1 MTVARTEIISQNVSI
16 QFSLISLAFSVL
28 QAATVT
34 ASLEKS
40 NRVKAVVVK
49 VVAEQNLMATG
60 NFPVLKV
67 NLSS

>member
-1 MTVARTEIISQNVSI
+1 MTV
-16 QFSLISLAFSVL
+16 SLAFSVL
-28 QAATVT
+28 QAAFVT

-40 NRVKAVVVK
+40 NRVKAVVVQL
-49 VVAEQNLMATG
+49 AADPTLAATG